1 MKAREHTLSM
11 IDWWKDAGVSRAD
24 LAVRR
29 SDGAMLWHYDVP
41 LDQLPLSWA
50 RAENTR
56 HGDVYIRPARG
67 YPWPLVFL
75 DDVAEGLAVRIAR
88 KYDSLVVKTSQEGGC
103 HVWLSCSCS
112 LGEEER
118 HQAQQWLASRAGADT
133 ASTSGEH
140 LGRLAGLKNCKRG
153 GTWVNV
159 VTSSRR
165 RRRWVPR
172 AGDDVPLLGVAHPNP
187 ESPPSN
193 EPPPPPNTE
202 AANTAANTE
211 AANTEAANT
220 EATSQPTDTSPS
232 GVEWGWVC
240 GMLEAGLPPRQV
252 YYRLI
257 KRARSRRGTDT
268 ERYARH
274 TVVKAL
280 ARTRP
285 VGKRM

>member
-1 MKAREHTLSM
+1 MKARAHTLSM
-11 IDWWKDAGVSRAD
+11 IDWLKDAGVNLAD

-29 SDGAMLWHYDVP
+29 SDGAMLWHYDV
-41 LDQLPLSWA
+41 LLNRLPLSWA
-50 RAENTR
+50 RAENTNR
-56 HGDVYIRPARG
+56 GDVFIRPARG

-75 DDVAEGLAVRIAR
+75 DDVAEEFAVRIAR

-118 HQAQQWLASRAGADT
+118 KQAQQWLAPRAGADL

-140 LGRLAGLKNCKRG
+140 LGRLAGFKNWKRD

-165 RRRWVPR
+165 RHRWVPR
-172 AGDDVPLLGVAHPNP
+172 AGDDVPLLGVASPNP
-187 ESPPSN
+187 ESPPST
-193 EPPPPPNTE
+193 EPPQPPS
-202 AANTAANTE
+202 
-211 AANTEAANT
+211 T

-240 GMLEAGLPPRQV
+240 GMIEAGLPPRQV

-274 TVVKAL
+274 TVTKAL

-285 VGKRM
+285 IGQRK

>member
-1 MKAREHTLSM
+1 MKARTHTLSM
-11 IDWWKDAGVSRAD
+11 IDWWKDAGVNRAD

-29 SDGAMLWHYDVP
+29 SDGAMLWHYDVL
-41 LDQLPLSWA
+41 LDRLPLSWA
-50 RAENTR
+50 RAENTHR
-56 HGDVYIRPARG
+56 GDIFIRPARG

-75 DDVAEGLAVRIAR
+75 DDVAEELAVRTAR
-88 KYDSLVVKTSQEGGC
+88 KYDTLVVKTSQQGGC

-118 HQAQQWLASRAGADT
+118 QQAQRWLAPRAGADL

-140 LGRLAGLKNCKRG
+140 LGRLAGFKNWKRN

-159 VTSSRR
+159 LTSSSR

-172 AGDDVPLLGVAHPNP
+172 AGDDVPLLGVAA
-187 ESPPSN
+187 PS
-193 EPPPPPNTE
+193 TE
-202 AANTAANTE
+202 TPS
-211 AANTEAANT
+211 T

-240 GMLEAGLPPRQV
+240 GMLEAGMPPRQV

-257 KRARSRRGTDT
+257 KRARNRRGPDT

-285 VGKRM
+285 IGQRR